1 MSGLKVVL
9 RKGREQAVLRKHPWV
24 FSGAVSMVER
34 EIEDGETVDVFSS
47 DNRFL
52 GSGHWQNGSIAVRL
66 LSFEPCEFDQT
77 FWENKI
83 RNAYNLRL
91 MLALAENTTT
101 TVFRLIHGEGDG
113 LPGLVVDVYEQNIVI
128 QAHSVGMHMSRNFIA
143 DALKVVFADRVQTIY
158 YKSADTLP
166 KLKEEVMDYFILGN
180 QEEAIVKENGNL
192 FRVNWVKG
200 QKTGFFVDQR
210 DNRFLLGNYSKG
222 KKVLN
227 TYCYTGGFS
236 ISALKSGAVQV
247 DSVDSS
253 KIAIELTNRNVEL
266 NTIDPLKHRAFAVDT
281 ITYLQQME
289 EKYDVIVLDPPAF
302 AKHLNVRHNAV
313 QGYKRLNALAL
324 KKISSPGILFTFS
337 CSQVVDRQLFEDT
350 IHAAAIE
357 SGRSVRVLHHLS
369 QPADHP
375 VSIYHPEGEY
385 LKGLVLAVD

>member
-1 MSGLKVVL
+1 MTRLKVVL

-24 FSGAVSMVER
+24 FSGAVSIVER
-34 EIEDGETVDVFSS
+34 DMEDGETVEVYSS

-52 GSGHWQNGSIAVRL
+52 GAGHWQNGSIAVRL
-66 LSFEPCEFDQT
+66 LSFEPCEFDQI
-77 FWENKI
+77 FWEKKI

-91 MLALAENTTT
+91 MLALAENTST
-101 TVFRLIHGEGDG
+101 TVYRLIHGEGDG

-128 QAHSVGMHMSRNFIA
+128 QAHSVGMHLSRNFIA
-143 DALKVVFADRVQTIY
+143 EALKTVFAENINTIF

-236 ISALKSGAVQV
+236 ISALKSGALLV

-253 KIAIELTNRNVEL
+253 KVAIELTNRNVEL
-266 NTIDPLKHRAFAVDT
+266 NAIDPIKHRAFAIDT
-281 ITYLQQME
+281 ISYLQQMTE
-289 EKYDVIVLDPPAF
+289 LYDVIVLDPPAF

-324 KKISSPGILFTFS
+324 KKIASPGILFTFS